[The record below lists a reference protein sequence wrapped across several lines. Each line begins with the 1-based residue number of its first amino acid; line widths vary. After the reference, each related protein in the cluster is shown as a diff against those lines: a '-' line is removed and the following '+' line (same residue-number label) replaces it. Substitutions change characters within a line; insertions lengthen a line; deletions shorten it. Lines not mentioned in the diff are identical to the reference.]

1 MKNTGTQASPSANA
15 TGTRTITSSANIPN
29 RISATSDGPM
39 CALFSLFHQLEVVVE
54 RLQGKHDPGETRERP
69 GDVDGDHVDAGQFRT
84 LVIAEHRKPPA
95 EGEEYQ
101 RNQKYCGMHD
111 HAAHGQAGG
120 GLG

>member
-1 MKNTGTQASPSANA
+1 MKKTGTQASPSANA
-15 TGTRTITSSANIPN
+15 TGTRTMISSANTPN
-29 RISATSDGPM
+29 RISATSTGPI
-39 CALFSLFHQLEVVVE
+39 CATFPFFHQLIVVIE
-54 RLQGKHDPGETRERP
+54 FFQREQHPGETRERP